1 MAHFILPGRAPR
13 LRNYEYRRK
22 PELDAASIF
31 AKQFA
36 AFRYEQL
43 PAEVID
49 AVKKQ
54 ILDYIGV
61 AMGGACQTGANEI
74 RELTLEMGGAP
85 HSMVFGTGDM
95 VPAPNAAQSNATDGH
110 CLDFDDVHEE
120 AVMHPGVVTIPTS
133 FAMADYV
140 GGISGKDL
148 IAAVALGGDMISRL
162 GLATRP
168 GENIHQFGWHFT
180 TLNGFVTAAAV
191 AGRILG
197 FDAEKI
203 NYAMGIGYH
212 QACGN
217 GQAVKDGAH
226 TKRLGPGFACRGG
239 IYAAMLAAKGVTGAT
254 NIFEGLNGFFK
265 VYHEGHYSRDILV
278 GELGERWESLNISIK
293 PYPCCRGV
301 HPAIDCALRL
311 REEFGVTPE
320 NLDKL
325 VIALGEG
332 PTFLLCTPLE
342 AKKFPRNVVDAQFS
356 IPWGASV
363 AISRGAP
370 GLKDYTAE
378 AIQSQDILDITAK
391 VVIETD
397 TSLNSTGLEP
407 VRMTA
412 YLKDGSVKEV
422 YTDTATGS
430 PDQPISFEQSEVKF
444 RMLVDSA
451 EKRISKENEDKVIAM
466 VKDLEN
472 ISDIRDLIR
481 LLVWEENEK

>member
-1 MAHFILPGRAPR
+1 MM
-13 LRNYEYRRK
+13 
-22 PELDAASIF
+22 DAATVF
-31 AKQFA
+31 ARHFA
-36 AFRYEQL
+36 AFPYESL
-43 PAEVID
+43 PDTVID

-54 ILDYIGV
+54 VLDYIGV
-61 AMGGACQTGANEI
+61 ALGGACQTGAKEI

-85 HSMVFGTGDM
+85 QSMVFGTGDM

-120 AVMHPGVVTIPTS
+120 AVMHPGVVTIPTG

-140 GGISGKDL
+140 GGLSGKDL
-148 IAAVALGGDMISRL
+148 IAAVALGGDLISRL

-197 FDAEKI
+197 FDAEKL

-212 QACGN
+212 QASGN

-239 IYAAMLAAKGVTGAT
+239 IYAALLAAKGVTGAT
-254 NIFEGLNGFFK
+254 NIYEGENGFFK
-265 VYHEGHYSRDILV
+265 VYHDGHYSRDILV
-278 GELGERWESLNISIK
+278 GELGQRWECLNISIK

-311 REEFGVTPE
+311 RSEFGVTP
-320 NLDKL
+320 DKL
-325 VIALGEG
+325 DRLVISLGEG
-332 PTFLLCTPLE
+332 PTFLLCTPLD
-342 AKKFPRNVVDAQFS
+342 AKKTPRNVVDAQFS
-356 IPWGASV
+356 IPWGSAV
-363 AISRGAP
+363 AIARGTP
-370 GLKDYTAE
+370 GLNDYTAE
-378 AIQSQDILDITAK
+378 AITSPDILAVTAK
-391 VVIETD
+391 VEIDTD
-397 TSLNSTGLEP
+397 KTLNSTGLEP

-412 YLKDGSVKEV
+412 YLKDGTKHQV

-430 PDQPISFEQSEVKF
+430 PDRPISFEQSETKF
-444 RMLVDSA
+444 RMLVESA
-451 EKRISKENEDKVIAM
+451 EKRISRANEDKVVAL

-472 ISDIRDLIR
+472 LDDIRSLIR
-481 LLVWEENEK
+481 LLVWEE